1 MNLPVKQLQNV
12 ERNLQEMRLQKIK
25 LTLRQV
31 GKEFSFPQSTQNLHD
46 LLLLPPLPLLS
57 SLIVQQQAVTLP
69 ELLRFRTPSGK
80 LMDQIGINY
89 WDLGILLLN
98 DAKGAITKAIV
109 AQCNKDAAKI
119 NREILQ
125 RWIEGQGMPVEWVT
139 LIEVLKDIGLAEL
152 AREIEKKYYTE
163 EVN

>member
-1 MNLPVKQLQNV
+1 
-12 ERNLQEMRLQKIK
+12 
-25 LTLRQV
+25 
-31 GKEFSFPQSTQNLHD
+31 
-46 LLLLPPLPLLS
+46 
-57 SLIVQQQAVTLP
+57 
-69 ELLRFRTPSGK
+69 
-80 LMDQIGINY
+80 MDQIGINY

-98 DAKGAITKAIV
+98 DTKGAVTKAIV
-109 AQCNKDAAKI
+109 EQCNKDAAKI

-125 RWIEGQGMPVEWVT
+125 RWIQGQGMPVEWVT